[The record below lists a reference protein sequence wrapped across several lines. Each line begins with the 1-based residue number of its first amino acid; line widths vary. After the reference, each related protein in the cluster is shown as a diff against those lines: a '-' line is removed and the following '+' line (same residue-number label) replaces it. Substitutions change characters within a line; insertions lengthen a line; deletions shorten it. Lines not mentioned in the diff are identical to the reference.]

1 MLNVKI
7 YFYIIKLKLYM
18 KTFEIRFSD
27 KIFFESQPTQS
38 TYRTH
43 HIAKCY
49 ARMALDFSLSRII
62 LIKHFRKPGK
72 LRISVYKILGDPEC
86 FRVLYI
92 GCQNYK
98 KYLNILTIQ
107 KSYRKKYL

>member
-1 MLNVKI
+1 
-7 YFYIIKLKLYM
+7 M
-18 KTFEIRFSD
+18 KTYEIRFSD

-49 ARMALDFSLSRII
+49 ARMALDLSLSRII

-72 LRISVYKILGDPEC
+72 IRISVYKILGSSENLKVYHLNC
-86 FRVLYI
+86 K
-92 GCQNYK
+92 NYR
-98 KYLNILTIQ
+98 KYLNVLTIQ
-107 KSYRKKYL
+107 KYIRKKYL